1 MRKDRRSCYL
11 GWAGEHMTKTE
22 TVLTD
27 IYDAWR
33 SQDLDRV
40 ATYLPIPVTS
50 STSRLKYIL

>member
-1 MRKDRRSCYL
+1 MRKDRRSRYL
-11 GWAGEHMTKTE
+11 GSAGAMTKTE

-33 SQDLDRV
+33 SQDPDRL
-40 ATYLPIPVTS
+40 ATYLPISVTS